1 MADFR
6 QYTKLSPRT
15 EQLALACLAVLLCC
29 MQTQPLQAQND
40 DTPSLSPSSAPDAAD
55 DATPAEKL
63 RFANGLLARGFHD
76 MAKAEFRAFLR
87 AFPKHSEAPAAMF
100 GIIQCCRA
108 QEDMDATVSRIRE
121 FRKRWP
127 DHELV
132 PKLHLWEGE
141 TLIRQGNLAQAE
153 DTLKK
158 LLGEE
163 DSVIREAA
171 LYFIGEATMRRG
183 AEEKALAV
191 YRKLA
196 DHSFDDTHQYRP
208 YAVYALGA
216 HAQHRG
222 DVDTAQRM
230 FRRLADGEP
239 VPSSLQEESLYRLA
253 QSLFRQENFAEA
265 IVHYESLLVEFP
277 EGRFA
282 REARKRRLWAH
293 YQLEN
298 FEKAAD
304 LASQWRERYNTF
316 DHEVL
321 FIHAASL
328 MTREQHSEARKL
340 FAKLGQSEQVPKEYR
355 RSARYQHIFCALK
368 LDDFSEVRTL
378 AKAFLDDF
386 PDAPERIDVQFF
398 QARAAAE
405 TDNHKQAAQVFV
417 ALLDETPDNWE
428 YRPEAVNLLA
438 DAYAEL
444 GQADKQTQLLRAE
457 SQKGGKWAARWLL
470 EAAETERENGN
481 REAAIRDLEALLEN
495 YSDSR
500 QEAIA
505 ATLYLAELYSIE
517 QRFDQAEAQVKKLL
531 DEQETNAIR
540 GRLHYLLGYVYG
552 RQQELERAEEQL
564 RAALEKTTAPELVG
578 EAKSFLV
585 HVLLKQEKTDQALE
599 LFAEILE
606 VPIEKRQ
613 QMDADLLFRLER
625 IYFQRNL
632 YDTCRALCNWL
643 RTYPDPDVRFRAGT
657 RLAELHIATK
667 ELDKAKKILGNLRDE
682 QQEALA
688 DGDEQAGERLGAVSS
703 LLGEAAMLSGEKDRA
718 VTAFEEALG
727 TQGLKPEFSTRA
739 RWGLAAILHRENR
752 PEQALRYAMNA
763 FILGD
768 DPAYTPKAMF
778 KAVEIL
784 VELDRI
790 EEARTTWNELRT
802 RYSAYAARQEQTD
815 AVRAIAG
822 DEPEKN

>member
-1 MADFR
+1 MAKTR
-6 QYTKLSPRT
+6 QYSKPSPRGAP
-15 EQLALACLAVLLCC
+15 LAMACLAVLLCC
-29 MQTQPLQAQND
+29 TQTLQAQNAD
-40 DTPSLSPSSAPDAAD
+40 AQLLAAPDTAN
-55 DATPAEKL
+55 DATPEEKL
-63 RFANGLLARGFHD
+63 RFANGLLTRGFHD
-76 MAKAEFRAFLR
+76 MAEAEFRGFLR
-87 AFPKHSEAPAAMF
+87 AFPNHSEAPAAMF
-100 GIIQCCRA
+100 GIIQCYRA
-108 QEDMDATVSRIRE
+108 QENMEAAVRQIRE

-127 DHELV
+127 DHDLV

-141 TLIRQGNLAQAE
+141 TLIRQGNLTQAE
-153 DTLKK
+153 NTLKK

-171 LYFIGEATMRRG
+171 LYFIGESTMRRG
-183 AEEKALAV
+183 AEQKALAV

-196 DHSFDDTHQYRP
+196 ENPFDDTHQYRP

-222 DVDTAQRM
+222 DVDTAQSM
-230 FRRLADGEP
+230 FRRLAAGDP
-239 VPSSLQEESLYRLA
+239 VPPSLQEESLYRLA
-253 QSLFRQENFAEA
+253 QTLFRQENFAKA

-277 EGRFA
+277 EGQFA

-298 FEKAAD
+298 FAKAAD

-321 FIHAASL
+321 FIQAASL
-328 MTREQHSEARKL
+328 MTREQHREARKL
-340 FAKLGQSEQVPKEYR
+340 FAELGQSEHVPQAYR
-355 RSARYQHIFCALK
+355 RSARYQQIFCALK

-378 AKAFLDDF
+378 AEAFLDDF
-386 PDAPERIDVQFF
+386 PDAPERVDVRFF
-398 QARAAAE
+398 QARAAAK
-405 TDNHKQAAQVFV
+405 TDNHKQAAQAFT
-417 ALLDETPDNWE
+417 ALLDETPDDWE

-444 GQADKQTQLLRAE
+444 GQTDKQTQRLRTEA
-457 SQKGGKWAARWLL
+457 QKGGQWAAQWLL
-470 EAAETERENGN
+470 EAAENERENGN
-481 REAAIRDLEALLEN
+481 RAAAIRDLEALLES
-495 YSDSR
+495 YADSR

-505 ATLYLAELYSIE
+505 ATLYLAELYSVE
-517 QRFDQAEAQVKKLL
+517 QRFEQAEAQVKKLL
-531 DEQETNAIR
+531 DEQETTAIR

-552 RQQELERAEEQL
+552 QQQQLERAEEQL
-564 RAALEKTTAPELVG
+564 RAALEKSAAPELVS
-578 EAKSFLV
+578 EAKAFLV

-606 VPIEKRQ
+606 VPVEKRQ

-625 IYFQRNL
+625 IYYQRNR
-632 YDTCRALCNWL
+632 YDTSRALCNWL
-643 RTYPDPDVRFRAGT
+643 RTYPNPDVRFRAGT
-657 RLAELHIATK
+657 RLAELHIATQ
-667 ELDKAKKILGNLRDE
+667 EHDKAKTILETLRDE

-688 DGDEQAGERLGAVSS
+688 DGDQQAGVRLGAVSS

-718 VTAFEEALG
+718 VTAFEEALE
-727 TQGLKPEFSTRA
+727 TQGLESEFSTRA
-739 RWGLAAILHRENR
+739 RWGLAVILHREKR
-752 PEQALRYAMNA
+752 PKQALRYAMNA

-768 DPAYTPKAMF
+768 DPSYTPKAMS

-802 RYSAYAARQEQTD
+802 RYPAFAARQEQTD
-815 AVRAIAG
+815 AARTLL
-822 DEPEKN
+822 DEPEQQ